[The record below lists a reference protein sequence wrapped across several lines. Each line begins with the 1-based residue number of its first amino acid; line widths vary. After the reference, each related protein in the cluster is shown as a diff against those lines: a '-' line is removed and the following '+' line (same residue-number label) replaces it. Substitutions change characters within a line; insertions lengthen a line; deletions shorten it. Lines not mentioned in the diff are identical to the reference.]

1 METAT
6 LSPQEWTTEKQHL
19 AETLQ
24 IVVNER
30 QKLENDLGIVD
41 GNDRLIQVLDD
52 GSTDAAVQQF
62 IIKNKLRSLHQ
73 LRLSSR
79 QPYFARLDFTPD
91 PGAPVLGHLKA
102 GKKSS
107 IYLGRWGVLETPS
120 YQVRVAD
127 WRSPVANLYYS
138 GQIGR
143 VSYEA
148 PDGKVEGELSLKRM
162 FTISDGQ
169 LEDMQDT
176 GLAGQEKYLTDA
188 LSQMTSARLR
198 EVVTTIQAEQNTVIR
213 FDAFSPLCVQGVAGS
228 GKTTVLINH
237 CPAPHGMAA
246 ISAAKNGAAPANA
259 DSGSQPAVFE
269 LHQPSSARSG
279 CG

>member
-91 PGAPVLGHLKA
+91 PGAPVLGHLKD
-102 GKKSS
+102 GEKSS

-213 FDAFSPLCVQGVAGS
+213 FDAFSPLRQD
-228 GKTTVLINH
+228 H
-237 CPAPHGMAA
+237 HRPASHGLAA
-246 ISAAKNGAAPANA
+246 VSAAKNGAAPANA

>member
-30 QKLENDLGIVD
+30 KKLENDLGIVD

-91 PGAPVLGHLKA
+91 PGAPVLGHLKD
-102 GKKSS
+102 GEKSS

-120 YQVRVAD
+120 
-127 WRSPVANLYYS
+127 
-138 GQIGR
+138 
-143 VSYEA
+143 
-148 PDGKVEGELSLKRM
+148 
-162 FTISDGQ
+162 
-169 LEDMQDT
+169 
-176 GLAGQEKYLTDA
+176 
-188 LSQMTSARLR
+188 
-198 EVVTTIQAEQNTVIR
+198 
-213 FDAFSPLCVQGVAGS
+213 
-228 GKTTVLINH
+228 
-237 CPAPHGMAA
+237 
-246 ISAAKNGAAPANA
+246 
-259 DSGSQPAVFE
+259 
-269 LHQPSSARSG
+269 
-279 CG
+279 

>member
-6 LSPQEWTTEKQHL
+6 LSSQEWTTEKQHL

-102 GKKSS
+102 GKKAPS
-107 IYLGRWGVLETPS
+107 IWAVGACWKRLLIRCV
-120 YQVRVAD
+120 
-127 WRSPVANLYYS
+127 WR
-138 GQIGR
+138 
-143 VSYEA
+143 
-148 PDGKVEGELSLKRM
+148 
-162 FTISDGQ
+162 T
-169 LEDMQDT
+169 
-176 GLAGQEKYLTDA
+176 
-188 LSQMTSARLR
+188 
-198 EVVTTIQAEQNTVIR
+198 
-213 FDAFSPLCVQGVAGS
+213 
-228 GKTTVLINH
+228 
-237 CPAPHGMAA
+237 
-246 ISAAKNGAAPANA
+246 GAARWPTCTIPGR
-259 DSGSQPAVFE
+259 SGGSATKRPT
-269 LHQPSSARSG
+269 ARSRAG
-279 CG
+279 

>member
-6 LSPQEWTTEKQHL
+6 LSSQEWTTEKQHL

-91 PGAPVLGHLKA
+91 PGAPVLGHLKD
-102 GKKSS
+102 GEKSS
-107 IYLGRWGVLETPS
+107 IYLACWKHPPIRCG
-120 YQVRVAD
+120 
-127 WRSPVANLYYS
+127 WR
-138 GQIGR
+138 
-143 VSYEA
+143 
-148 PDGKVEGELSLKRM
+148 
-162 FTISDGQ
+162 T
-169 LEDMQDT
+169 
-176 GLAGQEKYLTDA
+176 
-188 LSQMTSARLR
+188 
-198 EVVTTIQAEQNTVIR
+198 
-213 FDAFSPLCVQGVAGS
+213 
-228 GKTTVLINH
+228 
-237 CPAPHGMAA
+237 
-246 ISAAKNGAAPANA
+246 GAARWPTCTIPGR
-259 DSGSQPAVFE
+259 SGGSATKRPT
-269 LHQPSSARSG
+269 ARSRAS
-279 CG
+279 

>member
-1 METAT
+1 METTT
-6 LSPQEWTTEKQHL
+6 LPAPERANEKQHL
-19 AETLQ
+19 ADTLQ
-24 IVVNER
+24 IVRSER

-41 GNDRLIQVLDD
+41 GNDRLIQVLDN
-52 GSTDAAVQQF
+52 GSTDAEVQQF
-62 IIKNKLRSLHQ
+62 VIRNKLRSLHQ

-79 QPYFARLDFTPD
+79 QPYFARLDFMPD
-91 PGAPVLGHLKA
+91 PDAPVLGHLKA
-102 GKKSS
+102 GEKSS

-148 PDGKVEGELSLKRM
+148 PDGRVEGELSLKRM

-176 GLAGQEKYLTDA
+176 GLAGQEKT
-188 LSQMTSARLR
+188 
-198 EVVTTIQAEQNTVIR
+198 
-213 FDAFSPLCVQGVAGS
+213 
-228 GKTTVLINH
+228 
-237 CPAPHGMAA
+237 
-246 ISAAKNGAAPANA
+246 
-259 DSGSQPAVFE
+259 
-269 LHQPSSARSG
+269 
-279 CG
+279 